1 MPEYASGY
9 ASEYPPDYENFI
21 ESIINDG
28 YKDVDLLL
36 NNLFKRISAILDSH
50 GTLRKV
56 TKKETLDLDRG

>member
-9 ASEYPPDYENFI
+9 ASEYAPDYENFI

-50 GTLRKV
+50 ETLRKV
-56 TKKETLDLDRG
+56 TKKKR